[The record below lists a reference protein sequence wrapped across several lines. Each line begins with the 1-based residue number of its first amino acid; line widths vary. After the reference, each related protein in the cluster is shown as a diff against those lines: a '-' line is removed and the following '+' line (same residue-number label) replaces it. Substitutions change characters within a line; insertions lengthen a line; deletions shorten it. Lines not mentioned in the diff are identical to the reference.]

1 LIMAKRA
8 LVIGAGLAG
17 CATAY
22 ALVQRGW
29 HVTLLDQASAPAQ
42 GASALPV
49 GMLSP
54 NHAQNPT
61 PMSRLCALGLQAT
74 RAHLERLLPHGN
86 GWQAT
91 TVCNYALAKAAPD
104 TGVAIATNVDQSSD
118 NTANGAPDRALRQ
131 ALELELQEPAHLVS
145 PAALAHAWL
154 AACAPDALQFIGGQR
169 IATLQRNQAQQQWQA
184 LNAQGGLVAHGDV
197 AVVCNAF
204 AASELLPA
212 TLPLGL
218 RAVAGQMTLGPT
230 TDAYPE
236 SGTGNAS
243 ALRYKGV
250 YAPSFQTFTGERVW
264 SMGATYRRGV
274 SQPAATQQDAAAN
287 RANLATLAE
296 SVPQAERALQRLDQQ
311 AAAGTLRSWV
321 GVRCASTDR
330 LPLCGALPS
339 ATALVGLDSGARLDD
354 VATAQGLF
362 TLVALGSRGL
372 SLAALLG
379 DVLANHISGQACTA
393 LPPDLQR
400 AIDPRRAPLQ
410 VLRQARRQAA
420 KAQRAA
426 NPPGP

>member
-1 LIMAKRA
+1 MAKRA

-91 TVCNYALAKAAPD
+91 TVCNYALAKAAPVS
-104 TGVAIATNVDQSSD
+104 GVALADTHNR
-118 NTANGAPDRALRQ
+118 APGKTLK
-131 ALELELQEPAHLVS
+131 LELQEPAHLVS

>member
-1 LIMAKRA
+1 MAKRA

-54 NHAQNPT
+54 NHSQNPT
-61 PMSRLCALGLQAT
+61 PMSRLCALGLLAT
-74 RAHLERLLPHGN
+74 RAHLEHLLPHGN

-91 TVCNYALAKAAPD
+91 TVCNYALANAAPES
-104 TGVAIATNVDQSSD
+104 GVALADTHNR
-118 NTANGAPDRALRQ
+118 APGTTLK
-131 ALELELQEPAHLVS
+131 LELQEPAHLVS

-154 AACAPDALQFIGGQR
+154 AACTPDALQFIGGQR
-169 IATLQRNQAQQQWQA
+169 IATLQHDEAQQQWQA
-184 LNAQGGLVAHGDV
+184 LNAQGHQLAHADV

-204 AASELLPA
+204 AASELLP
-212 TLPLGL
+212 TTVPLGL

-230 TDAYPE
+230 TNAYPE
-236 SGTGNAS
+236 SGAGNAS

-274 SQPAATQQDAAAN
+274 SQPAVTQQDDAAN
-287 RANLATLAE
+287 RASLATLAE

-330 LPLCGALPS
+330 LPLCGALPR

-362 TLVALGSRGL
+362 ALVALGSRGL

-379 DVLANHISGQACTA
+379 EVLANHITGQACTA

-426 NPPGP
+426 NPPAP